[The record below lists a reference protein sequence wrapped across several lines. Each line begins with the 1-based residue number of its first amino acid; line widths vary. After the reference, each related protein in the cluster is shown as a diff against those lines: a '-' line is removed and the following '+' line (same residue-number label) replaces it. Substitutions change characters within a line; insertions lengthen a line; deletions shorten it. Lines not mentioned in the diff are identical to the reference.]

1 MITINCSTKDEA
13 DQVIGAFDIAYSVPE
28 FDISFPYEQIS
39 ISVNDVPYKEW
50 GTFVNGLKFIESLQR
65 KE

>member
-28 FDISFPYEQIS
+28 FDISFPY
-39 ISVNDVPYKEW
+39 
-50 GTFVNGLKFIESLQR
+50 
-65 KE
+65 